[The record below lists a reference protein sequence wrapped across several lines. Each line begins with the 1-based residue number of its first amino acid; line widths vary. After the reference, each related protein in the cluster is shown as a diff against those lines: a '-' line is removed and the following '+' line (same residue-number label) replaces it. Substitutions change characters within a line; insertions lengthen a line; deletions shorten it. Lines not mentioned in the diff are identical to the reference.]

1 MKMTGALVV
10 EVLLAGA
17 MSFVWILLLV
27 VRIIEPTPE
36 QIKESFQVISSAS
49 AIFFTLFAGISYV
62 LGWAVSFL
70 AESIMDPLFQSRYR
84 DKYYSNLG
92 LNFFDVRSRVFH
104 NCPDHVIKDIE
115 YDRQLIRIARSNS
128 LNFTM
133 ISIVVFS
140 FRPASVIAIKSIFTI
155 SAFSLVFAILS
166 FFQWRFRYKS
176 TFAKFF
182 DLYRALIT
190 NGNFLNEN
198 IKLSIAQEDKQ
209 DQDRHKDKPK
219 RKKK

>member
-17 MSFVWILLLV
+17 MSFIWILLLV

-36 QIKESFQVISSAS
+36 QIKSAFQFVSSAS
-49 AIFFTLFAGISYV
+49 AIFFTLFAGTSYV
-62 LGWAVSFL
+62 LGWAISFL
-70 AESIMDPLFQSRYR
+70 AESLMDPLFQSRYR
-84 DKYYSNLG
+84 DKYYSSLG
-92 LNFFDVRSRVFH
+92 LNFFDVRSRVFN

-133 ISIVVFS
+133 ISLVVFS
-140 FRPASVIAIKSIFTI
+140 FVSVSEIATKLKFTI
-155 SAFSLVFAILS
+155 SALSLIFSILS
-166 FFQWRFRYKS
+166 FCQWRFRYKS

-182 DLYRALIT
+182 DLYRELIT
-190 NGNFLNEN
+190 NEDFNNGN
-198 IKLSIAQEDKQ
+198 IKLPIAKEEKG
-209 DQDRHKDKPK
+209 RNKGKSKAKK
-219 RKKK
+219 RKK